1 MVPRIA
7 SGYLAS
13 VTHRSELEQV
23 VHQVNNLLAT
33 IEIQAE
39 VAKVVGTAEA
49 MADALRLIVEA
60 ARRTQ
65 QALPARGAGEG
76 A

>member
-1 MVPRIA
+1 MVARL
-7 SGYLAS
+7 GTRYLAR
-13 VTHRSELEQV
+13 VTNRSELEQV

-39 VAKVVGTAEA
+39 VAKAVGTPEA
-49 MADALRLIVEA
+49 MADALRMIVEA

-65 QALPARGAGEG
+65 QSMPARGAGEG